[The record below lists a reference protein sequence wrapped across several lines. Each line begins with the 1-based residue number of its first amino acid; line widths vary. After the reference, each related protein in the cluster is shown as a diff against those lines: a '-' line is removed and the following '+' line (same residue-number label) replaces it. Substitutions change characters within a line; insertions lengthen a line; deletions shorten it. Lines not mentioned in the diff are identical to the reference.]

1 MSSSTLCSLLVILCL
16 ILLFQSPLPTK
27 ASRSHVHHRLL
38 GVGHYLIDQV
48 CHEVID
54 YYSLC
59 QKALREDSEIV
70 HAKNFTELSVAILKL
85 GLKKGEEG
93 QIFLRELAK
102 ENHIPAIEDC
112 ATIYYDAVIRAFKAS
127 LSLMKSDLISA
138 NYEAKIAGDGTNY
151 CDQAL
156 SAVHIHNPKIFYLN
170 RQITMLGF
178 SAYSAM
184 VKIGEQ

>member
-1 MSSSTLCSLLVILCL
+1 MLVTLCL
-16 ILLFQSPLPTK
+16 ILLFQSPSPTK

-38 GVGHYLIDQV
+38 GVGHDLIDQV
-48 CHEVID
+48 CNEVTN

-59 QKALREDSEIV
+59 QKALREDPEIV

-85 GLKKGEEG
+85 GLNRGAEG
-93 QIFLRELAK
+93 QIFLRGLAN
-102 ENHIPAIEDC
+102 EIHVPAIEDC

-127 LSLMKSDLISA
+127 LGLMKSDLISA